1 MADKDATKEFL
12 DSLPEIGVDEAFHFA
27 CNPEVPCF
35 NACCGDLNLMLTP
48 YDALRLRSLLGEAG
62 ETFLSTRTESAV
74 SPDTGFPQVLL
85 RMMEGPGAP
94 CPFVR
99 PEGCSV
105 YPDRPSACRTYP
117 LGRATRPDEDG
128 KIKER
133 FFVVKEPH
141 CRGFEE
147 KQEMTPTLWFTDQ
160 GLEEYSRLNDRYML
174 LMARQKALGRP
185 VDPRRTALLF
195 LALYQ
200 TDRFKEFL
208 ENMKVLDKLDLS
220 EEERER
226 ILSDEA
232 YRLEFGMDW
241 LELVLFG
248 ENDRLK
254 VKQDAFK

>member
-1 MADKDATKEFL
+1 MAENDATKEFL
-12 DSLPEIGVDEAFHFA
+12 DSLPEIGVDEAFRFA
-27 CNPEVPCF
+27 CNPDVPCF

-48 YDALRLRSLLGEAG
+48 YDALRLRTQLGEAG
-62 ETFLSTRTESAV
+62 EDFLSTRTDSAV
-74 SPDTGFPQVLL
+74 APDTGFPQVRL
-85 RMMEGPGAP
+85 RMTDGSGAP

-128 KIKER
+128 CVKER

-141 CRGFEE
+141 CHGFEE
-147 KQEMTPTLWFTDQ
+147 KQEMTPIEWFTDQ

-174 LMARQKALGRP
+174 LMARQRALGRP
-185 VDPRRTALLF
+185 VEPRRTALLF

-208 ENMKVLDKLDLS
+208 ENMKVLEKLELDDA
-220 EEERER
+220 EKER
-226 ILSDEA
+226 ILNDEA

-248 ENDRLK
+248 ENERLK